1 MTDDPR
7 SIFEL
12 PTYAPK
18 ANQKYYVTATFIFEL
33 PTNAPKLTKYNVSA
47 TFDFELPTYAPKVRK
62 I

>member
-1 MTDDPR
+1 MHQKLT
-7 SIFEL
+7 
-12 PTYAPK
+12 K
-18 ANQKYYVTATFIFEL
+18 KYYVTATFIFEL